1 MVTWAALKK
10 QFGSSY
16 RELFHFKPR
25 FTQSLQ
31 LASAVYP
38 DAKVQVLDEGV
49 VLRPSSSPVKKLI
62 GSK

>member
-1 MVTWAALKK
+1 MVTWTALKK

-25 FTQSLQ
+25 FIQSLQ

-38 DAKVQVLDEGV
+38 DAKIQVLDEGV
-49 VLRPSSSPVKKLI
+49 VLRPSNSPVKKLI
-62 GSK
+62 GTK